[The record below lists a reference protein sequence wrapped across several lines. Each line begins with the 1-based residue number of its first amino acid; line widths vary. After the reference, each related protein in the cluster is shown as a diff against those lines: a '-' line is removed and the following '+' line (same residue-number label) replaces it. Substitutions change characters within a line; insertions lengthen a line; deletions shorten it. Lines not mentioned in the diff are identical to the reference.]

1 MFIYIRGVGFGHPIR
16 VGGRFGISEP
26 LQHRGVVMLD
36 SRGAVASRGHGGS

>member
-16 VGGRFGISEP
+16 VGGGFGFGES